1 MISDIPILE
10 HTAMF
15 ARTLFALGSERVIP
29 YNIVRSLNKKFS
41 KEIEYFFIYK
51 LVSLILNNNS

>member
-1 MISDIPILE
+1 
-10 HTAMF
+10 MF